1 MLPTAVVGAHFAKF
15 SIVLVIAWLGTQML
29 ASAASAQTPI
39 WPAKPIRIVV
49 PFAAGGGVD
58 FLARTMQNR
67 LSDGFGQPVVVENR
81 AGAGGIVGAESVAKS
96 APDGYTLLMGN
107 SATHAIN
114 PAIQAKLPY
123 DPISQ
128 FAAITWAVNVNFL
141 VTVHPGVPA
150 TSLRDLIALAR
161 AQPGKLSY
169 GSAGNGTA
177 THLATE
183 MLKSLGGIDVV
194 HVPYKGAGQ
203 AVLDLLGGQ
212 VSLMIGDL
220 PTLLPLVKSGKLK
233 ALAVTSARRSI
244 RFPEIPT
251 VAESGFPGFEV
262 LSWQGLFA
270 PAGTPPAIVARIHTE
285 AAKVL
290 SAPDVRERLID
301 AGNEIVGAG
310 PQEYAA
316 YVQSEIAKWSIA
328 AKAAGAKVD

>member
-1 MLPTAVVGAHFAKF
+1 MVVSTHGSIVAVVLLC
-15 SIVLVIAWLGTQML
+15 SLLGTQVL
-29 ASAASAQTPI
+29 ASAANAQTPN

-49 PFAAGGGVD
+49 PFPAGGGVD

-67 LSDGFGQPVVVENR
+67 LAEGFGQPVVVENR

-96 APDGYTLLMGN
+96 PPDGYTLLMGN

-114 PAIQAKLPY
+114 PAIHAKLPY
-123 DPISQ
+123 DPVGQ

-141 VTVHPGVPA
+141 VAVHPGVPA
-150 TSLRDLIALAR
+150 NSLSDLIGLAR
-161 AQPGKLSY
+161 LQPGKLSY

-183 MLKSLGGIDVV
+183 MLKSLAGIDVV
-194 HVPYKGAGQ
+194 HVPYKGASQ

-212 VSLMIGDL
+212 VSFMIGDL

-233 ALAVTSARRSI
+233 ALAVTSARRSS
-244 RFPEIPT
+244 RFPELPT

-270 PAGTPPAIVARIHTE
+270 PAGTPPAMVARIHAE

-290 SAPDVRERLID
+290 SANDIRERLLD

-310 PQEYAA
+310 PQEYTA
-316 YVQSEIAKWSIA
+316 YVKSEIVKWSIA